1 MRVFLGLPLPA
12 ALEGPLL
19 RLQMLLPQ
27 PVALVDPD
35 DLHLT
40 LVFLGQQDRRD
51 LADLDAALGAL
62 ALEAPLLRPVG
73 LGVMGAGAVHVAMAP
88 EAGLIHLQAKVAQA
102 VRGAGIALPR
112 ARFQPH
118 VTLGRINAEVGPR
131 LGAFIAAGPP
141 EPLPAARA
149 TELLANLVEVVAV
162 DVRVAEAMHE
172 IAHIQVADLRHHV
185 GEQGIAGDV
194 ERHAQEDVGRALV

>member
-1 MRVFLGLPLPA
+1 MRVFLGLPLPG
-12 ALEGPLL
+12 ALEEPLL
-19 RLQMLLPQ
+19 RLQALVPP
-27 PVALVDPD
+27 PVRLVDPD

-40 LVFLGQQDRRD
+40 LVFLGECDNRA
-51 LADLDAALGAL
+51 LADIDAGLCALRLD
-62 ALEAPLLRPVG
+62 APLLRPVG

-141 EPLPAARA
+141 EPLPAARSTDLCLWRSHPGRSA
-149 TELLANLVEVVAV
+149 PKYEELA
-162 DVRVAEAMHE
+162 RYP
-172 IAHIQVADLRHHV
+172 LR
-185 GEQGIAGDV
+185 G
-194 ERHAQEDVGRALV
+194 

>member
-73 LGVMGAGAVHVAMAP
+73 LGVMGAGAVHVAMAAEP
-88 EAGLIHLQAKVAQA
+88 ALIHLQAKVTQA
-102 VRGAGIALPR
+102 VRGAGIAVPR
-112 ARFQPH
+112 ARFAPH
-118 VTLGRINAEVGPR
+118 VTLGRISGEVPPR
-131 LGAFIAAGPP
+131 LGAFVAAGPP

-149 TELLANLVEVVAV
+149 TELCLWQSHPGRSAPKYEDLA
-162 DVRVAEAMHE
+162 RYP
-172 IAHIQVADLRHHV
+172 LR
-185 GEQGIAGDV
+185 A
-194 ERHAQEDVGRALV
+194 